1 MKKLL
6 GIVVLGLL
14 WCNTSFALNGLEG
27 IKEFELQVE
36 VDEACGVTKYKIE
49 NSVRYLISN
58 SKIKIND
65 TSPNT
70 IVVDVAV
77 MKGVAGCFSNQT
89 VRVVNWRQLKNTAK
103 NTVVVPLVLWET
115 GSIRKGPPDSFAMNT
130 VHLTENQIKEFVV
143 KWSMVN
149 K

>member
-1 MKKLL
+1 M
-6 GIVVLGLL
+6 LL
-14 WCNTSFALNGLEG
+14 WCNTSLAFNFNGLEG
-27 IKEFELQVE
+27 IKEFELTVE
-36 VDEACGVTKYKIE
+36 ADEICGVTKSKIE

-58 SKIKIND
+58 SKIKIID
-65 TSPNT
+65 TSPNI
-70 IVVDVAV
+70 IVVDVRILEGA
-77 MKGVAGCFSNQT
+77 AGCFSNQT
-89 VRVVNWRQLKNTAK
+89 VRVINWRQTKNTAK
-103 NTVVVPLVLWET
+103 NDVNVPLVLWET